1 MPRRSKQLAVRDEFL
16 ILTNGKQTEKNYF
29 EAIRAHYKSIFKI
42 SVKFMNDDPVAL
54 VNHAI
59 AEKTPRNRVWCV
71 FDKDE
76 FLSASIDQAMKTAKE
91 NEIGVAFSNMA
102 FEVWLIDHFKKCCLE
117 KNAEKLVT
125 DRDRILKANEY
136 PAGYSKEDK
145 QMITEVLMPRLGD
158 AVQNADIVMQT
169 WIRQYKE
176 SHNNENYPFCDWNSF
191 TNVHKLI
198 DALKLETKSED
209 SKIDTQ

>member
-29 EAIRAHYKSIFKI
+29 EAIRANYKSIFKI

-125 DRDRILKANEY
+125 DLDRILKANEY

-145 QMITEVLMPRLGD
+145 QKITEVLMPRLGD

-176 SHNNENYPFCDWNSF
+176 SHNNENFPFCDWNSF

-198 DALKLETKSED
+198 DALKLETKNENN
-209 SKIDTQ
+209 

>member
-16 ILTNGKQTEKNYF
+16 ILTNGRQTEKNYF
-29 EAIRAHYKSIFKI
+29 EAIRANYKSIFKI
-42 SVKFMNDDPVAL
+42 SVKFLNDDPVAL

-59 AEKTPRNRVWCV
+59 AEKTDQNRVWCV

-76 FLSASIDQAMKTAKE
+76 FTTASIEQAMKKAKA

-102 FEVWLIDHFKKCCLE
+102 FEVWLIDHFEKCCNE
-117 KNAEKLVT
+117 KDADKLFA
-125 DRDRILKANEY
+125 DLDRILKTNEY

-145 QMITEVLMPRLGD
+145 QMIAKILMPRLGV
-158 AVQNADIVMQT
+158 AVQNAKIVMQT
-169 WIRQYKE
+169 RVLQYKQT
-176 SHNNENYPFCDWNSF
+176 HNGEDYPVCDWNSF

-198 DALKLETKSED
+198 DVLKLERKDEG
-209 SKIDTQ
+209 

>member
-29 EAIRAHYKSIFKI
+29 EAIRANYKSIFKI

-125 DRDRILKANEY
+125 DLDWILKANEY

-145 QMITEVLMPRLGD
+145 QMITKVLMPRLDD

-176 SHNNENYPFCDWNSF
+176 SHNNENFPFCDWNSF

-198 DALKLETKSED
+198 DALKLETKNENN
-209 SKIDTQ
+209 

>member
-125 DRDRILKANEY
+125 DLDRILKANEY

-145 QMITEVLMPRLGD
+145 QMITEVLMTRLGD

-198 DALKLETKSED
+198 DALKLETKNENN
-209 SKIDTQ
+209 